1 MMFLSLNSGGIDS
14 PVAAYLILKKGYDL
28 DFIYFENPDKTLKER
43 TLGTIKRISEIFGK
57 KFKLYLIDH
66 ESFLNEFMENTG
78 RWDKKFTCVF
88 CKRTMYRISEAI
100 SEKYGYK
107 ALVTGENLGQVASQT
122 LKNLYVLEQSVKIP
136 VLRPLLCMDK
146 QETIDIAKK
155 IGTYEIS
162 IKKSIKCKYVPKY
175 PAINTNLE
183 RILEIERK
191 MDLKRIIDEVLKK
204 HYIEYV

>member
-1 MMFLSLNSGGIDS
+1 MSVWVIADQRNGALRKPAFEALSEGRRLAG
-14 PVAAYLILKKGYDL
+14 
-28 DFIYFENPDKTLKER
+28 E
-43 TLGTIKRISEIFGK
+43 LGTNMEAVIVGHNVEGLCNEIASYGAE
-57 KFKLYLIDH
+57 KLYLIDH

-162 IKKSIKCKYVPKY
+162 IKKSIKCKYVP
-175 PAINTNLE
+175 
-183 RILEIERK
+183 
-191 MDLKRIIDEVLKK
+191 
-204 HYIEYV
+204 